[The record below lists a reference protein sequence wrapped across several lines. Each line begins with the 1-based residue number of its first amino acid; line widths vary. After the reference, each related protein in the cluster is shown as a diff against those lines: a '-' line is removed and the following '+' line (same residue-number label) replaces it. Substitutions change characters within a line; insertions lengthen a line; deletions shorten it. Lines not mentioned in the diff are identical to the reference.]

1 MASKN
6 KVELAGNLTNDPE
19 LRITNGGTPVA
30 QFGLAVSKSYAGK
43 DASSAADY
51 FTVVCWK
58 GLAEAITNNKKK
70 GDAVVVEG
78 RIDYSA
84 YEKEGKTISR
94 TRVVAHDVQFV
105 DSVGG
110 GLNRVT
116 LLGNL
121 TRDPETK
128 HVTVR
133 DEEGVPVCS
142 FGLAMNRVRSG
153 RSHDAADFVEVDAW
167 RELGEIVQD
176 HKKKGHGVLVTG
188 RLASDRWED
197 RDSGEPRSKVKVVAD
212 AVQYTTTAQGRSRAA
227 ANASAQGTSND
238 GSGRSHRSS
247 GNAGGKAGGREGQKK
262 QYQSRYSR

>member
-6 KVELAGNLTNDPE
+6 RVDLAGNLTNDPE
-19 LRITNGGTPVA
+19 LRLTNGGTPVA
-30 QFGLAVSKSYAGK
+30 QFGLAVSRSYAGK
-43 DASSAADY
+43 DASVAADY
-51 FTVVCWK
+51 FTVVCWR
-58 GLAEAITNNKKK
+58 GLAEAIADNKKK

-78 RIDYSA
+78 RIDYST
-84 YEKEGKTISR
+84 YEDEGQKKAR

-121 TRDPETK
+121 TRDPETRR
-128 HVTVR
+128 VTVK

-153 RSHDAADFVEVDAW
+153 RSHDAVDFVEVDAW
-167 RELGEIVQD
+167 RELAEIVQD

-188 RLASDRWED
+188 RLAYDRWED
-197 RDSGEPRSKVKVVAD
+197 HESGETRSKVKVVAD
-212 AVQYTTTAQGRSRAA
+212 AVQYTTTAQGRSR
-227 ANASAQGTSND
+227 N
-238 GSGRSHRSS
+238 GSGRGHRS
-247 GNAGGKAGGREGQKK
+247 GGNAGANAGGKAGGQEGQKK